1 VREILAERLA
11 RRPHA
16 PVGIFPTPVQ
26 PMARLSQQLG
36 RPIYFKR
43 DDLAGIAI
51 AGSKIRILQ
60 HTAGDALDRGADL
73 FVAGGYVQSNHPL
86 QVAAVGRALGIPTEL
101 VLDTTKGYEMQG
113 NLLLAALMGI
123 RVHFVR
129 EGNYEAIRDA
139 CLRHVARLIR
149 RGRRARLLTLTPEIH
164 ALSALAY
171 AEGFLELAGQLERA
185 GIDDADIFVG
195 SGGPTYAGL
204 LLGSRA
210 HGGRFR
216 VHGAAPHGLGPG
228 ARERVL
234 AVARAAMALLDLEI
248 RVGPEDVSLLG
259 RGEGM
264 YGFTYP
270 ASIKAIRRIAEAE
283 GVFLDP
289 VYTGNGM
296 AEMLRWIEENPGDT
310 PLVFMHTGGVTTLFA
325 YDRELLGIRHLRKVH
340 GRRIARLGGTN
351 LHIRAGVRV
360 PGSLIGEVTGR
371 R

>member
-1 VREILAERLA
+1 MRENLAERLA

-26 PMARLSQQLG
+26 RMARLSQQLE
-36 RPIYFKR
+36 RPVYFKR
-43 DDLAGIAI
+43 EDLAGIAI

-60 HTAGDALDRGADL
+60 HTAGDALDRGAEL
-73 FVAGGYVQSNHPL
+73 FVAGGYVQSNHPT
-86 QVAAVGRALGIPTEL
+86 QVAAVGCALGIPTEM

-113 NLLLAALMGI
+113 NLLLASLMGI
-123 RVHFVR
+123 QVHFVR
-129 EGNYEAIRDA
+129 EGSYEAIREA
-139 CLRHVARLIR
+139 CLRHVARLTR
-149 RGRRARLLTLTPEIH
+149 RGKRARLLTLTPEIH

-171 AEGFLELAGQLERA
+171 AEGFLELAGQLEGA
-185 GIDDADIFVG
+185 GIRDAEIFVG

-204 LLGSRA
+204 MLGSRA

-234 AVARAAMALLDLEI
+234 TVARAAMALLDLDLP
-248 RVGPEDVSLLG
+248 VGPDDVSLLG
-259 RGEGM
+259 RGEGV

-270 ASIKAIRRIAEAE
+270 ASIKAIRKVAEAE

-296 AEMLRWIEENPGDT
+296 AEMLRWTEAHPGDT
-310 PLVFMHTGGVTTLFA
+310 PLVFLHTGGVTTLFA
-325 YDRELLGIRHLRKVH
+325 YDRELLGTRHPREIP
-340 GRRIARLGGTN
+340 GRRISRLGGADSHRRATARVQGSA
-351 LHIRAGVRV
+351 IR
-360 PGSLIGEVTGR
+360 EVTGR